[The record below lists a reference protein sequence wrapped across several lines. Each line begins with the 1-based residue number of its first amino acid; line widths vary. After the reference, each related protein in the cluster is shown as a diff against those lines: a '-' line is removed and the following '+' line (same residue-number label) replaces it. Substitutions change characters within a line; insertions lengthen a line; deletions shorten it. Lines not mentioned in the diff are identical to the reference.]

1 MKQISNTNAGFD
13 VQGFEP
19 EDTRTVDKKI
29 IRMKYTMNT
38 VRTNSLRSCFRFS
51 FLIAACLF
59 LMAATSLSAQV
70 IASAKQPKGTIEV
83 KGLVRDANTKLPIAA
98 AQIKAL
104 NNSGAATT
112 DQQGNFTIKVVLT
125 DEVLSVKAF
134 DYAVREV
141 PIKSKNQLVIDLYP
155 EVFTPYYE
163 NQELVTGVQRNTTTV
178 PAVKTISDF
187 TLSQALSAD
196 EFIQSEVG
204 GNVRS
209 ISRSGLAGIGS
220 SLFIRGY
227 NSLLSNSQ
235 PLYVVDGVIINN
247 LYDVESLFNGQSQN
261 TLLNLDNNDILSIS
275 VLKDGTSIYGSK
287 GSNGVIL
294 IKTTRG
300 KSMVTKINLNVT
312 AGLTSIPKTTPV
324 MNADDYRIYVSDIIG
339 SAGYTPQQIAGMSFL
354 SDDNSSVAYN
364 KYHNNTNWNDE
375 VYQQG
380 VTQNYMLNI
389 NGGDEKALYYFSLG
403 FTQNNGIVKS
413 TDLSRIST
421 RFNADINL
429 SPDVKLGTGISYTNI
444 SKSTM
449 TDGVDFY
456 TSPTYLAYIK
466 APFLSPHTF
475 TSYGYETVTN
485 DDADEFGIGNP
496 SGIISASMN
505 YSKHHY
511 FDLSMIPTWDI
522 NKNWN
527 LSSQLSY
534 TLNKYEENAYD
545 PYLGVATRFFEG
557 FGTSENR
564 LRNQLVRNI
573 SVSDDT
579 RLKFNKRFDALN
591 QLNAIIGWRYIS
603 NTFETDY
610 VEAHNSGSDDNTLI
624 KSSYDFR
631 QVRGLNN
638 DTKSISNYAAF
649 DYSYS
654 NRYFLSAAI
663 AIDGSSRFGNQT
675 EGGFQ
680 LFGHSWGVFPSINGA
695 WLVSSE
701 PFLKDVSA
709 IDLLKIRA
717 GYGITGNDGIQDYA
731 NKAYFKSV
739 RYLDKA
745 NGLVLANIGNNKLQ
759 WETTGRA
766 SAGIDLGLLNE
777 RLNLSFDVYS
787 SKTSDLL
794 IWKNLGDLAGL
805 DSYLTNAGELSNKG
819 YELSLNARL
828 LNLKNVQWE
837 IGASAGHYKN
847 RIESLPNGDFKTSVY
862 NATILS
868 QVGQAAGVFY
878 GYKTN
883 GVFSTQSEADLANLK
898 VLNTDGTYTNFG
910 AGDIIFDDYESDG
923 VIDEKDMQ
931 IIGDPNPDIYGSFNS
946 RLTIKKLTINALFNY
961 SLGNDVYNYLR
972 SQLESGST
980 LSNQTTVMKS
990 RWSYE
995 EQDTN
1000 QPKATYGDPLG
1011 NARFSDRWIE
1021 DGSFLRLKTISLS
1034 YNIPIKNFTFIS
1046 GLDIWVAANNLFTL
1060 TNYLGVDPE
1069 FSAKNDVLFQGIDA
1083 GLVPQT
1089 RSFFMGVKINL

>member
-19 EDTRTVDKKI
+19 EDTRTVDKKN
-29 IRMKYTMNT
+29 IRMKYIMNT
-38 VRTNSLRSCFRFS
+38 VRTNSGRNCFRFS

-59 LMAATSLSAQV
+59 LMTATSLSAQV

-104 NNSGAATT
+104 NNSGNATT
-112 DQQGNFTIKVVLT
+112 DQQGNFTIKVVLN

-134 DYAVREV
+134 DYAIKEV
-141 PIKSKNQLVIDLYP
+141 AVKSNDRLVIDLYP
-155 EVFTPYYE
+155 EVFTTYYE
-163 NQELVTGVQRNTTTV
+163 NQELVSGTKRNATTV

-187 TLSQALSAD
+187 TLSQAFSAD

-204 GNVRS
+204 GNIRS

-227 NSLLSNSQ
+227 NSLLSNAQ
-235 PLYVVDGVIINN
+235 PLYVVDGVIIDN
-247 LYDVESLFNGQSQN
+247 LYNVESLFDGQNQN
-261 TLLNLDNNDILSIS
+261 TLLNLDNNDIQSIS

-300 KSMVTKINLNVT
+300 KSMVTKINLNVS

-324 MNADDYRIYVSDIIG
+324 MNAEDYRIYVSDVIG
-339 SAGYTPQQIAGMSFL
+339 SAGYTPQQVANMNFL
-354 SDDNSSVAYN
+354 NNNKSSYIYN
-364 KYHNNTNWNDE
+364 KYHNNTDWNDQ

-380 VTQNYMLNI
+380 ATQNYMINI

-421 RFNADINL
+421 RFNSDINL
-429 SPDVKLGTGISYTNI
+429 TPDIKLGTGISYVNT

-449 TDGVDFY
+449 TDGADFY
-456 TSPTYLAYIK
+456 TSPTYLSYIK
-466 APFLSPHTF
+466 SPFLSPHTF
-475 TSYGYETVTN
+475 TAYGFETVTN

-496 SGIISASMN
+496 SAIIKNSMN
-505 YSKHHY
+505 YTKQHY
-511 FDLSMIPTWDI
+511 FDLSMVPTWDI

-527 LSSQLSY
+527 VSSQMSY

-545 PYLGVATRFFEG
+545 PYTGVASRFLEG
-557 FGTSENR
+557 YGTSENR

-579 RLKFNKRFDALN
+579 RLKFNKRFDAVN
-591 QLNAIIGWRYIS
+591 QLNAVIGWRYIS

-624 KSSYDFR
+624 KSSYDFK

-638 DTKSISNYAAF
+638 NTKSISNYAGV

-663 AIDGSSRFGNQT
+663 AIDGSSRFGLHT
-675 EGGFQ
+675 ENGFQ
-680 LFGHSWGVFPSINGA
+680 LFNRSWGVFPSLNGA

-701 PFLKDVSA
+701 PFMKDVSA

-739 RYLDKA
+739 RYIDKA
-745 NGLVLANIGNNKLQ
+745 NGIVLANIGNDKLQ

-777 RLNLSFDVYS
+777 RLNVSFDIYS
-787 SKTSDLL
+787 STTSNLL
-794 IWKNLGDLAGL
+794 IWKDLGDLAGL
-805 DSYLTNAGELSNKG
+805 ESYLTNSGELSNKG
-819 YELSLNARL
+819 FELSLNAKL
-828 LNLKNVQWE
+828 LNLKDIQWE
-837 IGASAGHYKN
+837 LGVSAGHYKN

-868 QVGQAAGVFY
+868 H
-878 GYKTN
+878 
-883 GVFSTQSEADLANLK
+883 
-898 VLNTDGTYTNFG
+898 
-910 AGDIIFDDYESDG
+910 
-923 VIDEKDMQ
+923 
-931 IIGDPNPDIYGSFNS
+931 
-946 RLTIKKLTINALFNY
+946 KLVN
-961 SLGNDVYNYLR
+961 R
-972 SQLESGST
+972 QEC
-980 LSNQTTVMKS
+980 
-990 RWSYE
+990 
-995 EQDTN
+995 
-1000 QPKATYGDPLG
+1000 
-1011 NARFSDRWIE
+1011 
-1021 DGSFLRLKTISLS
+1021 
-1034 YNIPIKNFTFIS
+1034 
-1046 GLDIWVAANNLFTL
+1046 
-1060 TNYLGVDPE
+1060 
-1069 FSAKNDVLFQGIDA
+1069 
-1083 GLVPQT
+1083 
-1089 RSFFMGVKINL
+1089 FMGTKPMAFLPLKALLITPTSLC